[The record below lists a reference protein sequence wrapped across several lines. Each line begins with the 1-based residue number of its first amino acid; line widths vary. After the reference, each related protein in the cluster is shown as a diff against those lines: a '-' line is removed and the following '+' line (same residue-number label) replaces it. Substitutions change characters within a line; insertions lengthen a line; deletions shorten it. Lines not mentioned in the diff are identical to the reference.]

1 MPGAKDFLQKS
12 RGDERDPIV
21 DFGRG
26 MYGWQISIVHI
37 DTGIGASFPA
47 FLTDFSETFTSDW
60 NEESYFGRNDKIG
73 RHAGT
78 SRTINVSLG
87 IPSYSAKESRLNM
100 HQVEH
105 LIATM
110 YPSYEEVGTSGGQPI
125 DVLYAYPLVKV
136 KFANLIRK
144 GPNVNSEDPLD
155 SGLAGWIPNLNI
167 SPDLEAGFHSVSK
180 DTFAGDILGAAHNSS
195 DPKATDKIYGNA
207 TERAGGVLFPKVWN
221 INFSLRVVH
230 EHKLGWKNRRWI
242 AEPRK
247 FPYGAY
253 TGFTEA
259 NTDYGTAVVSSEFAE
274 EIAKKELAKILQSD
288 ELAKLEY

>member
-1 MPGAKDFLQKS
+1 MPGAKDFLKKAK
-12 RGDERDPIV
+12 GNERDPIV

-60 NEESYFGRNDKIG
+60 NEETYFGRNDKIG

-87 IPSYSAKESRLNM
+87 LPSYSAKESRLNM

-110 YPSYEEVGTSGGQPI
+110 YPSYEEVGRSGSQPI

-136 KFANLIRK
+136 KFANLIRN
-144 GPNVNSEDPLD
+144 GTAAEGEDPLE

-167 SPDLEAGFHSVSK
+167 SPDLEAGFHSVA
-180 DTFAGDILGAAHNSS
+180 TTQFGDEEEEL
-195 DPKATDKIYGNA
+195 YGKG
-207 TERAGGVLFPKVWN
+207 EDLAGGRLYPKVWN

-242 AEPRK
+242 AQPRK

-253 TGFTEA
+253 VGFTERNA
-259 NTDYGTAVVSSEFAE
+259 DYGTAIVSSEFAE
-274 EIAKKELAKILQSD
+274 EIAKKELEKILASD
-288 ELAKLEY
+288 TVEAFRNTPGYLSGG